1 MTVIVT
7 DFKGRQ
13 LSLLSRVARKTNGT
27 RYVTRKSVAKVI
39 RGKATHTKPTHVG
52 TQARLGWPSRATRTR
67 MKIGCHIFTGKN
79 AQQIFGWA
87 LAA

>member
-1 MTVIVT
+1 MTTVVK

-27 RYVTRKSVAKVI
+27 RYVTRKSLAKVI
-39 RGKATHTKPTHVG
+39 QGIATHTKPTHVG
-52 TQARLGWPSRATRTR
+52 TQARLGWPSKATLSRI
-67 MKIGCHIFTGKN
+67 KIGCHIFTGQN
-79 AQQIFGWA
+79 ARQLRDWA